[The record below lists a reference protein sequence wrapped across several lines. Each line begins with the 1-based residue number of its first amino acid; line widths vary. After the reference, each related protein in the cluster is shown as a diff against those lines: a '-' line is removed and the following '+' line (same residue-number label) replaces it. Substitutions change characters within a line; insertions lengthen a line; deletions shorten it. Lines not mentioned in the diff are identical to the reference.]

1 MQEAE
6 SLNLI
11 AEKGIEGD
19 FYLGSPDRQVLL
31 LDQTTLDEFGY
42 QPGDLREQILV
53 DFEGLQS
60 LEVGSTLSI
69 GEAKV
74 QVTMDCAPCL
84 HMADTLGEPGQEFVQ
99 KLMGRRGMLGV
110 VVESG
115 SVRAGDTVAVEVPAG
130 A

>member
-31 LDQTTLDEFGY
+31 LDKSTLDEFGY
-42 QPGDLREQILV
+42 KPGELREQILV
-53 DFEGLQS
+53 EFDGLQS
-60 LEVGSTLSI
+60 LGAGSILTVG
-69 GEAKV
+69 GAKV
-74 QVTMDCAPCL
+74 EVTMNCAPCL
-84 HMADTLGEPGQEFVQ
+84 HMAETLGEPGQEFVQ

-115 SVRAGDTVAVEVPAG
+115 SVKAGDTVAAEVPAE

>member
-6 SLNLI
+6 KLDLI
-11 AEKGIEGD
+11 AGKGIERD
-19 FYLGSPDRQVLL
+19 CYLGSPDRQVLL
-31 LDQTTLDEFGY
+31 LDRSTLNALGY
-42 QPGDLREQILV
+42 EPGDLREQILV

-74 QVTMDCAPCL
+74 QITMDCAPCL
-84 HMADTLGEPGQEFVQ
+84 HMAETLGEPGQEFVQ

-115 SVRAGDTVAVEVPAG
+115 SVRAGDFIAVEVPAE